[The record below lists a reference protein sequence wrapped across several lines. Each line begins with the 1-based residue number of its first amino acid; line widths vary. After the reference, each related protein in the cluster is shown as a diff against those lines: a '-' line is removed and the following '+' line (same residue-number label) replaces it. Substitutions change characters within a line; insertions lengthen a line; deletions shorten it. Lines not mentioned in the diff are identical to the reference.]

1 MEIKGLL
8 MVTRMELP
16 KEAHD
21 HFVIT
26 GIEGYAP
33 YYTKLIGF
41 KNDEAFG
48 KAMANAAK
56 KLIYIPFSKNITNKS
71 SC

>member
-1 MEIKGLL
+1 

-16 KEAHD
+16 IEAHD

-26 GIEGYAP
+26 GIEGNAP
-33 YYTKLIGF
+33 YFTKLIGF

-56 KLIYIPFSKNITNKS
+56 KLIYIPLVKISLTNLAVRVK
-71 SC
+71 